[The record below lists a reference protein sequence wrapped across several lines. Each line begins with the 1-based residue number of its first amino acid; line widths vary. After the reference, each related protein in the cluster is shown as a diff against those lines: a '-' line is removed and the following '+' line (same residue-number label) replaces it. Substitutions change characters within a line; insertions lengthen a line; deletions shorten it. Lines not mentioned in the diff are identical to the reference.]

1 MNNGDDRRY
10 PAPTLR
16 FAIGD
21 PDMTASTQTTRTRRL
36 HAPRLAALLLGALA
50 AGAATLASAE
60 QVVNPGDIIVERQ
73 ITPRIAYDNVPKSQ
87 DPVLVRATTFPA
99 SSFNPMMATMASDAD
114 LTSAHGS
121 TGLVDGGVGAAGLQ
135 AVTRILSGNAT
146 GNNVALGNGNIGAPA
161 AGIGGTI
168 SSSVSGALA
177 PLSTALGGALGGL
190 K

>member
-1 MNNGDDRRY
+1 
-10 PAPTLR
+10 
-16 FAIGD
+16 
-21 PDMTASTQTTRTRRL
+21 MTVSRETTRGHSQ

-50 AGAATLASAE
+50 AGSATLACAQ

-99 SSFNPMMATMASDAD
+99 NSFNPMMATAVSDAD

-121 TGLVDGGVGAAGLQ
+121 TGLADGGVGAAGLQ
-135 AVTRILSGNAT
+135 AVTRILSGNTT
-146 GNNVALGNGNIGAPA
+146 GNNVALNNGNIGAPA
-161 AGIGGTI
+161 PGIGGTI

>member
-1 MNNGDDRRY
+1 
-10 PAPTLR
+10 
-16 FAIGD
+16 
-21 PDMTASTQTTRTRRL
+21 MTASHRTTRARSLYRAL
-36 HAPRLAALLLGALA
+36 AAALLGSLA
-50 AGAATLASAE
+50 AGATTLASAE

-99 SSFNPMMATMASDAD
+99 SSFNPMMATMASDAE
-114 LTSAHGS
+114 LTGAHGS
-121 TGLVDGGVGAAGLQ
+121 TGLADGGVGAAGMQ
-135 AVTRILSGNAT
+135 AVTRILSGNTT
-146 GNNVALGNGNIGAPA
+146 GSNVALGSGGIGQPA

-168 SSSVSGALA
+168 TSSVTGALA